1 MRSEAEI
8 LLQLFVHSYFNLI
21 DQLKKR
27 EEIATM
33 MDSSGESNAF
43 NMALG
48 YTYAALDDLAMRA
61 DALLRKGE

>member
-1 MRSEAEI
+1 MRSETET
-8 LLQLFVHSYFNLI
+8 LLQLFVYSYFNLV
-21 DQLKKR
+21 DQLRKR

-33 MDSSGESNAF
+33 MDSTGESNAY

-61 DALLRKGE
+61 DALLSKGE

>member
-21 DQLKKR
+21 DQLRKR
-27 EEIATM
+27 E
-33 MDSSGESNAF
+33 
-43 NMALG
+43 G